1 MSQRN
6 IKSEIQDAAVVAKRT
21 DKYVKEQ
28 LATVASGKSL
38 KARIRITPES
48 RFPMWATTLARML
61 CANPALASLTNQ
73 QLASLIENEKGETGF
88 DASIMSKKLSVG
100 QRHYAGELLQN
111 YGYATDTLK
120 TGTDIKTIVKNNIRI
135 ETPKNDGIGFRA
147 DGLNIRGRFYQY
159 KRRENTPT
167 GNPWTDFSVRMYGQ
181 DINLQA
187 ILFLQGIGIGEFMNR
202 DATARANATHEQM
215 VRRRKL
221 DREPKQSRGL
231 KKIISVDNHN
241 SNGAGVIA
249 EYHAKRM
256 SKNHTQWTTDGLVV
270 TSRDWNNQ
278 LLPGC
283 AVN

>member
-6 IKSEIQDAAVVAKRT
+6 IKSEIKDAAAVAKRT
-21 DKYVKEQ
+21 NKYANEQ
-28 LATVASGKSL
+28 LNTVASGKSL
-38 KARIRITPES
+38 KALVKVIPES

-61 CANPALASLTNQ
+61 CANPALASFTNQ
-73 QLASLIENEKGETGF
+73 QLSILIENDNGEAGF
-88 DASIMSKKLSVG
+88 NSSIMSKKLSVG
-100 QRHYAGELLQN
+100 QRHHAGEVLRN
-111 YGYATDTLK
+111 FGYATDTLK
-120 TGTDIKTIVKNNIRI
+120 TGTDIKKIIKNNIRT
-135 ETPKNDGIGFRA
+135 EAPKDDGVIFYA
-147 DGLNIRGRFYQY
+147 DGLSISGRFYHY
-159 KRRENTPT
+159 KQRENTPT
-167 GNPWTDFSVRMYGQ
+167 GNPWTDFSIRMYGQ

-187 ILFLQGIGIGEFMNR
+187 ILYLKNIGIGEFVNR
-202 DATARANATHEQM
+202 DAIACANATPEQM

-249 EYHAKRM
+249 ENHAKRM